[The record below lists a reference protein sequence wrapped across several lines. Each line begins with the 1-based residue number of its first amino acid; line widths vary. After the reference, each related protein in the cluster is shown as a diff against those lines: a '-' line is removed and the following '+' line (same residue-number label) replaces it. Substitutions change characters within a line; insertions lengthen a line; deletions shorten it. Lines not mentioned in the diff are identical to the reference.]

1 MKGVYFDNL
10 HSYND
15 LNLILSNVVIEPPE
29 VKEKKIEVP
38 GKNGEIDLT
47 EFDGNIY
54 YCNRYLSFGFS
65 VKEKRENWASV
76 FTRVNNAIHG
86 KEMDIV
92 LDDDPGFVWHG
103 RVSVKKHARTSGI
116 DTIEVEVDAEPYK
129 YNKTSSLEE
138 VAWDDFDL
146 ETGIMQ
152 SFKDIAVEGTQEVE
166 VFGYR
171 KSVVPV
177 IIVAGTIFVTYNG
190 KKTALSQGRN
200 KVLHIVIKEGKN
212 ILSFTGSGTVSIEFV
227 GGSL

>member
-29 VKEKKIEVP
+29 VKKKKIEVP
-38 GKNGEIDLT
+38 GTNGAIDLT

-54 YCNRYLSFGFS
+54 YRNRYISFSFV
-65 VKEKRENWASV
+65 VKEERANWASV
-76 FTRVNNAIHG
+76 FTRVSNAIHG

-92 LDDDPGFVWHG
+92 LDDDSGFVWHG
-103 RVSVKKHARTSGI
+103 RVSVLKHARTSGI

-129 YNKTSSLEE
+129 YSKTSSLEDIT
-138 VAWDDFDL
+138 WDDFNL
-146 ETGIMQ
+146 ESGIMQ
-152 SFKDIAVEGTQEVE
+152 SFEDIAVDGTKKVE

-171 KSVVPV
+171 KNVVPV
-177 IIVAGTIFVTYNG
+177 IIVAGTISVIYNG
-190 KKTALSQGRN
+190 ITTALSSGRN
-200 KVLHIVIKEGKN
+200 KVLHIVIKEGVN
-212 ILSFTGSGTVSIEFV
+212 TLTFTGSGTVSIELV